1 MKSMKQVLS
10 LAMVLLLC
18 GTSINFSLT
27 ASAEENDIAE
37 MAEINQTDE
46 SDESVENETLEV
58 VESLDDE
65 ALPDIPKTTEEAVE
79 ETDESE
85 AADVAENGERAEVG
99 ETSVSDTILV
109 EEASV
114 EKVDGEE
121 LSEGTDLKVAFDQ
134 EAEVDGVC
142 ISVKADE
149 GVFPEG
155 ATLSVAKVYG
165 SDLQAVEAAVE
176 EERADDK
183 NKVESYTF
191 DIKVLDVDGNEIE
204 PDNSQGQVRVSF
216 TLAEVAN
223 ANLETDVYHVK
234 GEVGDLSVD
243 KLEATETSTTVEA
256 VTDGFSFYTVEFTYN
271 NLQYVIN
278 GDTTVALAEIL
289 NHVGLRGTVSNA
301 VSDAPKLFSV
311 ENTDSGWMVTANQA
325 FTTEQRL
332 TVTIDGR
339 DYVIVVTDD
348 VSSVS
353 YIDHTV
359 SEGTATAET
368 KKCDNYITVASNTTS
383 WEDNVWYVLKD
394 PAVEI
399 EDRITVNGSANLIL
413 CDGAALTAKK
423 GITVEENNTLN
434 IYAQSEG
441 TGELI
446 ATITYGGYGTLSG
459 AAIGGYQKAW
469 NNFEGVNGG
478 TVNIHGG
485 NVIART
491 YNSSNGAGI
500 GGYGIEGNGG
510 RVTIYDGTVTA
521 NGTQQG
527 AGIGGGGCTSDG
539 PVNGGA
545 GGVVTIYGGTVNA
558 TSELGGAGIGGGFGN
573 HMGGDGGTI
582 IIYGGNV
589 TASSES
595 GGAGIG
601 GGRGAWKGGN
611 GGTVTIYGGSVTAT
625 GELGSAGIG
634 GGYSASDV
642 SGSGYGGEGG
652 TVTIYGGNVTA
663 TAANGA
669 GIGSGNYGNGGKVE
683 ISGGTVTATGE
694 FSGAGIGGGSEG
706 RYIGTV
712 TISGGTVIANGG
724 RFGAGIGGGEN
735 SSGYNVIVTG
745 GTVTAIGG
753 SGGGMGIGNGGGNQ
767 SYDANLTIGSG
778 LYLYGDR
785 SSATTFRAYGN
796 DEKYSGDR
804 YKVMKINDIAP
815 PTEQETDVPDESKG
829 DVKAAPISIPSDM
842 ETAVIPEKP
851 TVNGL
856 NDKASELAKENGKDV
871 TLNLVVTPK
880 GQSKATQSEV
890 LKQNEDIHTN
900 VKDQF
905 KDEESVLVDVLDIS
919 IEQFINGAPAA
930 NLSEPGVVVEI
941 GISYNFEGKYDPTI
955 VRKHNGSSSIFN
967 EYSSRPSSGYQ
978 DASFFI
984 DRANSMLYIYSDKF
998 SDYVIAYST
1007 EEGNAQNRTS
1017 VATGGS
1023 ETASTISYPKTVPVY
1038 RLFNAN
1044 SGQHFYTAN
1053 KEEHDILV
1061 TKGWNDEGIA
1071 WQVRAAASIPVYRLF
1086 DKSKTGS
1093 HLFTSD
1099 AATRDSYI
1107 AKGWADEGIA
1117 WYAEAANGRVVYKFT
1132 KDAYELLTTSAAEKD
1147 VLAAAGFIIAEADFK
1162 VN

>member
-1 MKSMKQVLS
+1 MKTMKQVLS
-10 LAMVLLLC
+10 LAMVLLLW

-46 SDESVENETLEV
+46 SDESVETETLEV
-58 VESLDDE
+58 MESLDDK

-79 ETDESE
+79 ETDESK
-85 AADVAENGERAEVG
+85 AGDVAENGERAEVR
-99 ETSVSDTILV
+99 ETSVSDTILA
-109 EEASV
+109 EESTV
-114 EKVDGEE
+114 EKTEE
-121 LSEGTDLKVAFDQ
+121 EKLSEDTDLKVAFAQ

-204 PDNSQGQVRVSF
+204 PDNSQGQVKVSF

-271 NLQYVIN
+271 NLQYVMN

-289 NHVGLRGTVSNA
+289 NHVGLQGTVTNA
-301 VSDAPKLFSV
+301 VSDAPELFSV
-311 ENTDSGWMVTANQA
+311 ENTDSGWMVTAHEA
-325 FTTEQRL
+325 FTNEQRL

-348 VSSVS
+348 EAITNYAIWVGGVQVTSANASN
-353 YIDHTV
+353 IDGNNKV
-359 SEGTATAET
+359 NYNAET
-368 KKCDNYITVASNTTS
+368 NTLTLNGYTYEGDGCCPPNTGNTYGGIHASVDLKIEIVGKNSIKCTNTLGAGILT
-383 WEDNVWYVLKD
+383 N
-394 PAVEI
+394 
-399 EDRITVNGSANLIL
+399 NNLI
-413 CDGAALTAKK
+413 
-423 GITVEENNTLN
+423 I
-434 IYAQSEG
+434 SG
-441 TGELI
+441 TGELEV
-446 ATITYGGYGTLSG
+446 YGSI
-459 AAIGGYQKAW
+459 AAILSWGGITI
-469 NNFEGVNGG
+469 NGG
-478 TVNIHGG
+478 NINASGYNGIQANYDLIINGG
-485 NVIART
+485 N
-491 YNSSNGAGI
+491 
-500 GGYGIEGNGG
+500 IE
-510 RVTIYDGTVTA
+510 A
-521 NGTQQG
+521 NGTG
-527 AGIGGGGCTSDG
+527 YDGKGISSSFCDVQINDGEIVASSDG
-539 PVNGGA
+539 EGGFGIRA
-545 GGVVTIYGGTVNA
+545 AYDKTIDICGGVVIASGNRIAIAPSVKNVI
-558 TSELGGAGIGGGFGN
+558 EGIGWTDCEGTEGMTSITINTEGQELTYRRVQFPANADEEPTDEESSRGN
-573 HMGGDGGTI
+573 ADSIIVIPDGVET
-582 IIYGGNV
+582 
-589 TASSES
+589 S
-595 GGAGIG
+595 
-601 GGRGAWKGGN
+601 
-611 GGTVTIYGGSVTAT
+611 
-625 GELGSAGIG
+625 
-634 GGYSASDV
+634 V
-642 SGSGYGGEGG
+642 SG
-652 TVTIYGGNVTA
+652 
-663 TAANGA
+663 
-669 GIGSGNYGNGGKVE
+669 
-683 ISGGTVTATGE
+683 
-694 FSGAGIGGGSEG
+694 
-706 RYIGTV
+706 
-712 TISGGTVIANGG
+712 
-724 RFGAGIGGGEN
+724 
-735 SSGYNVIVTG
+735 
-745 GTVTAIGG
+745 
-753 SGGGMGIGNGGGNQ
+753 
-767 SYDANLTIGSG
+767 D
-778 LYLYGDR
+778 
-785 SSATTFRAYGN
+785 
-796 DEKYSGDR
+796 
-804 YKVMKINDIAP
+804 
-815 PTEQETDVPDESKG
+815 
-829 DVKAAPISIPSDM
+829 
-842 ETAVIPEKP
+842 KP
-851 TVNGL
+851 TINGL
-856 NDKASELAKENGKDV
+856 DTKASELAKENGKDV

-900 VKDQF
+900 VKNQF

-978 DASFFI
+978 DACFFI
-984 DRANSMLYIYSDKF
+984 DRANNMLYIYSDKF

-1007 EEGNAQNRTS
+1007 AEGNAQNRTS

-1071 WQVRAAASIPVYRLF
+1071 WQVRPTTAKPIYRLF
-1086 DKSKTGS
+1086 DKFGTGN

-1099 AATRDSYI
+1099 AAIRDSYI

-1117 WYAEAANGRVVYKFT
+1117 WYAEAANGRVVYKLT
-1132 KDAYELLTTSAAEKD
+1132 KDDYELLTTSAAEKD
-1147 VLAAAGFIIAEADFK
+1147 VLATAGFTASEADFK

>member
-1 MKSMKQVLS
+1 
-10 LAMVLLLC
+10 
-18 GTSINFSLT
+18 
-27 ASAEENDIAE
+27 
-37 MAEINQTDE
+37 MAEINQMDE
-46 SDESVENETLEV
+46 SDESVETETLEV

-65 ALPDIPKTTEEAVE
+65 TLPDIPKTTEEAVE

-85 AADVAENGERAEVG
+85 AADVAENGERTEVG
-99 ETSVSDTILV
+99 ETSVSDNILV

-121 LSEGTDLKVAFDQ
+121 LSEDTDLKVAFDQ

-271 NLQYVIN
+271 NLQYVMN

-289 NHVGLRGTVSNA
+289 NHVGLQGTVTNA
-301 VSDAPKLFSV
+301 VSDAPELFSV
-311 ENTDSGWMVTANQA
+311 ANTDSGWSVTAHEA

-332 TVTIDGR
+332 TVTIDGS

-348 VSSVS
+348 VVTPVQ
-353 YIDHTV
+353 YLEWDATV
-359 SEGTATAET
+359 NKLIEKTRTSDYTSISGATT
-368 KKCDNYITVASNTTS
+368 QLG
-383 WEDNVWYVLKD
+383 EDNQETWWVVN
-394 PAVEI
+394 
-399 EDRITVNGSANLIL
+399 EDITIDDTITCFGTVHLIL
-413 CDGAALTAKK
+413 CDGKTLTVNNISVGQEGGCNLIIHGQSGQTGRLNASYKNTNPENYNSSTAILADK
-423 GITVEENNTLN
+423 GITINGSIVN
-434 IYAQSEG
+434 AEG
-441 TGELI
+441 ARFGI
-446 ATITYGGYGTLSG
+446 ATQENGSIIINGGIVTAVASAPQYGSKGIFAANANITINAGTVTTTATGDYSHGMYGS
-459 AAIGGYQKAW
+459 III
-469 NNFEGVNGG
+469 NNG
-478 TVNIHGG
+478 TVNSTAIG
-485 NVIART
+485 NYTTSVYGDVTIK
-491 YNSSNGAGI
+491 NGFLEAKSKEGND
-500 GGYGIEGNGG
+500 GYGISGTPVGSMTILGG
-510 RVTIYDGTVTA
+510 RVIASGNSKAINYPLK
-521 NGTQQG
+521 NNIP
-527 AGIGGGGCTSDG
+527 GIGWAD
-539 PVNGGA
+539 
-545 GGVVTIYGGTVNA
+545 IEGT
-558 TSELGGAGIGGGFGN
+558 TGEESIP
-573 HMGGDGGTI
+573 I
-582 IIYGGNV
+582 
-589 TASSES
+589 SES
-595 GGAGIG
+595 PQTLQGFKKIQFPANADEEPTDEEPTDEESSIG
-601 GGRGAWKGGN
+601 NADSIIVIPDGVE
-611 GGTVTIYGGSVTAT
+611 TS
-625 GELGSAGIG
+625 
-634 GGYSASDV
+634 V
-642 SGSGYGGEGG
+642 SG
-652 TVTIYGGNVTA
+652 
-663 TAANGA
+663 
-669 GIGSGNYGNGGKVE
+669 
-683 ISGGTVTATGE
+683 
-694 FSGAGIGGGSEG
+694 
-706 RYIGTV
+706 
-712 TISGGTVIANGG
+712 
-724 RFGAGIGGGEN
+724 
-735 SSGYNVIVTG
+735 
-745 GTVTAIGG
+745 
-753 SGGGMGIGNGGGNQ
+753 
-767 SYDANLTIGSG
+767 D
-778 LYLYGDR
+778 
-785 SSATTFRAYGN
+785 
-796 DEKYSGDR
+796 
-804 YKVMKINDIAP
+804 
-815 PTEQETDVPDESKG
+815 
-829 DVKAAPISIPSDM
+829 
-842 ETAVIPEKP
+842 KP
-851 TVNGL
+851 TINGL
-856 NDKASELAKENGKDV
+856 DTKASELAKENGKDV

-900 VKDQF
+900 VKNQF
-905 KDEESVLVDVLDIS
+905 KDEESVLVDFLDIS

-930 NLSEPGVVVEI
+930 NLSELGVVVEI

-1093 HLFTSD
+1093 HLFTS
-1099 AATRDSYI
+1099 
-1107 AKGWADEGIA
+1107 
-1117 WYAEAANGRVVYKFT
+1117 
-1132 KDAYELLTTSAAEKD
+1132 
-1147 VLAAAGFIIAEADFK
+1147 
-1162 VN
+1162 